1 MAKNRKLAKQLNQ
14 RKIYLFFSKSSMKKH
29 RKNKAFVLLNP
40 TFKDIIGYQ
49 TSYDTSNSVYY
60 TVNKKTGNFKCVSKS
75 DKKSTT
81 LPGYGFSV
89 HKITAKDRAYSKKLL
104 LNKKEMK
111 PIILSRSACNYDKG
125 RIISNEDNDGWFGKA
140 LTYKGKQYFASW
152 ANGYITNVKTSE
164 VKVLKKLLSV

>member
-1 MAKNRKLAKQLNQ
+1 MSLSILLLKLINRWITQSRFHLRRKNQKKSIKWAGIIAARVAKNRKLAKQLNQ

-75 DKKSTT
+75 DKKIYHS
-81 LPGYGFSV
+81 
-89 HKITAKDRAYSKKLL
+89 
-104 LNKKEMK
+104 
-111 PIILSRSACNYDKG
+111 
-125 RIISNEDNDGWFGKA
+125 
-140 LTYKGKQYFASW
+140 SW
-152 ANGYITNVKTSE
+152 
-164 VKVLKKLLSV
+164 LWL

>member
-1 MAKNRKLAKQLNQ
+1 
-14 RKIYLFFSKSSMKKH
+14 MKKH

-49 TSYDTSNSVYY
+49 ISYDTSNSVYY

-111 PIILSRSACNYDKG
+111 PIINQLY
-125 RIISNEDNDGWFGKA
+125 
-140 LTYKGKQYFASW
+140 
-152 ANGYITNVKTSE
+152 
-164 VKVLKKLLSV
+164 